1 MASNGR
7 LSISARSSPALAR
20 SNLPRFGSRIKW
32 FCVIAAFAS
41 TALLIALPLPLLL
54 PLAAVG
60 VCLALMPRA
69 PLAMLVV
76 LLTLSPLRT
85 LIATES
91 GIQLPLD
98 IGQILL
104 ALYLGFWIAYRV
116 IKRRTRLTI
125 RPEPVLLS
133 AIAFCAVLSIG
144 VWTGGNI
151 VNWLTEWLKWVAVAV
166 LIWHVLE
173 AGRANWR
180 WLVFAVL
187 VSAVANGIVGL
198 YIFFGGSGAQH
209 LLILG
214 RYFRAFGTFG
224 QPNPFGGFMGIAL
237 PLAAICAAVNLYHLL
252 KELRAG
258 GRIAPSRA
266 LLLIACVCA
275 SAILA
280 AALFAS
286 WSRGAWLGLALALCA
301 MLVALPRRL
310 LHGMLLAL
318 ALAAFFAAL
327 WSAGLLPRSV
337 VNRLTTAASDLFTIS
352 DVRGFDFTPANFAV
366 VERLAHWQAA
376 VSMAQEHPIF
386 GVGLGNY
393 AAVYDE
399 YRLINWEAPLGHAH
413 NLYLN
418 FLAETGAL
426 GLSAYLAFW
435 LAIFR
440 VTWRTRRHPDRTSRA
455 VAIGLFGCWTYIAVH
470 SVFDNLFVNNLF
482 LHTGVL
488 LGVLAVLHHQV
499 NGSLEVE

>member
-7 LSISARSSPALAR
+7 LSISARSSPAPAS
-20 SNLPRFGSRIKW
+20 SNLPRIGSRIKW
-32 FCVIAAFAS
+32 FCVIAAFAC
-41 TALLIALPLPLLL
+41 TALLIALPLTLLL
-54 PLAAVG
+54 PLAAAG
-60 VCLALMPRA
+60 LCLALMPRA

-104 ALYLGFWIAYRV
+104 ALYLGFWVAYRV

-133 AIAFCAVLSIG
+133 AIAFCAVLAIG
-144 VWTGGNI
+144 VWTAGNI
-151 VNWLTEWLKWVAVAV
+151 VNWLSEWLKWVAVA
-166 LIWHVLE
+166 LMIWHGLE

-180 WLVFAVL
+180 WLVFAVV

-224 QPNPFGGFMGIAL
+224 QPNPFGGVMGIAL
-237 PLAAICAAVNLYHLL
+237 PLAAISAAVNLYHLL
-252 KELRAG
+252 LELRAG
-258 GRIAPSRA
+258 GRIDRSRA

-280 AALFAS
+280 AALVAS

-310 LHGMLLAL
+310 LHGMFLAL

-327 WSAGLLPRSV
+327 WSADLLPRSV

-352 DVRGFDFTPANFAV
+352 DVRGFDFTPANYAV

-376 VSMAQEHPIF
+376 VSMAREQPIF

-435 LAIFR
+435 LAIFL
-440 VTWRTRRHPDRTSRA
+440 VTWRTRRHPDRTSRS
-455 VAIGLFGCWTYIAVH
+455 VAIGLLGCWTYIAVH

-488 LGVLAVLHHQV
+488 LGVLAILQHQV